1 MAILSSLSKC
11 LVTLNFFKNNS
22 KTKKLNLDQVFEMG
36 KIIDSFE
43 TRTNKSIIS
52 KLDLNL
58 MNYTL

>member
-11 LVTLNFFKNNS
+11 LVTQNFFKNNS

-52 KLDLNL
+52 KLDLNS